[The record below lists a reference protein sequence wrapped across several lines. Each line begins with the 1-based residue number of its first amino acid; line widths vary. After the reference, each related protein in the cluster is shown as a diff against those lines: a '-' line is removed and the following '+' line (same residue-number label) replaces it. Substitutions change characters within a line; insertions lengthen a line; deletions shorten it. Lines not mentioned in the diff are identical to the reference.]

1 MLRTLTS
8 LLSQRERKLAR
19 GANDDV
25 GTIARELTF
34 IYCLSGSSMKISLLI
49 GMRAEKA
56 VKLLSLSASENDY
69 EN

>member
-1 MLRTLTS
+1 M
-8 LLSQRERKLAR
+8 AR
-19 GANDDV
+19 GANDDA

-49 GMRAEKA
+49 GIRAEKA